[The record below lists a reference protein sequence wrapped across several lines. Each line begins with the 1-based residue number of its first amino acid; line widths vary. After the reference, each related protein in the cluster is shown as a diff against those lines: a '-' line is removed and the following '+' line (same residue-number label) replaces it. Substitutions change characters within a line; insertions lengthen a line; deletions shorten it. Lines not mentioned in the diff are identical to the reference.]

1 MEPETAGGKVFRIVL
16 SIPFIGV
23 ATAVWYDTYV
33 NDSLRSLP
41 QLAIALGSTLL
52 FTNLV
57 GLIRLRRDRKPGAVP
72 ANKWAWFGA
81 GLVMA
86 LGFSCLHY
94 FAGRAYNVRMIEARF
109 WDSALTRTG
118 SEGPGGYLYWSKDT
132 WGDEWWLDTFT
143 PFKAH
148 VTEATAKYGEARYAE
163 VMANPEVKELRRY
176 RAEFPG
182 MHSVETAAP
191 IAAKYREA
199 LANYD
204 KLIEGKE
211 TDAESVKGLRAL
223 FTWLGEHDV
232 DSDQVRVVFLPFED
246 LKAAEFE
253 DAVQKETGA
262 REVAPVSVAFTAYAN
277 SQRANGVLNSLNSA
291 IGPISGEL
299 FQLSDRFDQ
308 VARPRFLVSEKVRL
322 SGETYSSADEREWP
336 MSKRKIYI
344 GIAMIFDCTL
354 QIPKGEEPLDDD
366 LAHGFHFQQLAK
378 PSPRIT
384 ARGQE
389 KLADADVYGAMAGSA
404 FSDFRERL
412 IKSYG
417 L

>member
-1 MEPETAGGKVFRIVL
+1 MEPETAGGKIFRIVL
-16 SIPFIGV
+16 SIPLIGV

-41 QLAIALGSTLL
+41 QLAIALGSTLF
-52 FTNLV
+52 FTNVV
-57 GLIRLRRDRKPGAVP
+57 GLIRLRRDRKPGALP
-72 ANKWAWFGA
+72 ANKWAWFGV
-81 GLVMA
+81 GLVLA
-86 LGFSCLHY
+86 LVFSCLHY
-94 FAGRAYNVRMIEARF
+94 FAGRAWNVRMIEARF
-109 WDSALTRTG
+109 WESVPGKIG
-118 SEGPGGYLYWSKDT
+118 SEGPGGYVYWAKNT
-132 WGDEWWLDTFT
+132 WGDEWWLETFT

-148 VTEATAKYGEARYAE
+148 LAEATAKYGEARYAE
-163 VMANPEVKELRRY
+163 VMAKPEVKELRKY

-182 MHSVETAAP
+182 VHSVETAAP

-253 DAVQKETGA
+253 GAVQKETGA

-308 VARPRFLVSEKVRL
+308 VARPRFLVGEKVGL
-322 SGETYSSADEREWP
+322 SGSLYSSDDEREWP
-336 MSKRKIYI
+336 MSKKKIFI
-344 GIAMIFDCTL
+344 GIAMTFDCTL

-366 LAHGFHFQQLAK
+366 LEHGFHFQLRAK
-378 PSPRIT
+378 PSPHIE
-384 ARGQE
+384 ARGRE
-389 KLADADVYGAMAGSA
+389 KIADEDIYGAMASSA